1 MSIVL
6 SVCLSV
12 VSTTN
17 HSPPHFI
24 GFDLWWYGSSFMTIH
39 TNCDNYDQRTNKP
52 TMALSSSSSTTTTTT
67 NTSIRHNP
75 ALLLDVNTSSSSV
88 VGASMAQIVTIHPL
102 VLMSILDHHMRRQ
115 EMNGRVI
122 GTLLGRRNGHMVCC

>member
-1 MSIVL
+1 L
-6 SVCLSV
+6 SCLSYQPQTILHHI
-12 VSTTN
+12 SL
-17 HSPPHFI
+17 
-24 GFDLWWYGSSFMTIH
+24 DLICGGTYGSSFMTIH
-39 TNCDNYDQRTNKP
+39 TNCDNNDQRTNKP
-52 TMALSSSSSTTTTTT
+52 TMALSSSSSTTTT